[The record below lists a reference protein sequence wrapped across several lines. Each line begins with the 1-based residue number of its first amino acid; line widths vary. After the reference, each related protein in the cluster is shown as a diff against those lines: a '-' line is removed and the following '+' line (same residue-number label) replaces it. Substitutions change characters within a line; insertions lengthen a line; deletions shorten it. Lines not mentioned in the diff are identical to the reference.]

1 VLYLAGLLTFLTV
14 ALFLAWLIQLRQSRS
29 RLKGRLMADR
39 DPLEQRATDVKLPN
53 LLERMER
60 EAKQAGLAWTRRTF
74 LMIWAAGVLLGLL
87 MFLTGNQMGLLITIG
102 AIAVPHLVIRYRAGT
117 RSKAFAAQMPQALI
131 LMANVMRS
139 GGSLYHAVGAVTRQM
154 PEPIRSEFS
163 RVEKAIQLQVPA
175 SEALARVR
183 DRIGVPEFGSVVVAC
198 KVAGEA
204 GADLDRVLESIARE
218 LVEDRQF
225 IKAMQAASAEG
236 RASARMVTGVP
247 FFVMGAI
254 TFLSPGYM
262 KSALSDPT
270 AVMLMG
276 VGFGMIA
283 VGWVIIKKITDV
295 RNW

>member
-1 VLYLAGLLTFLTV
+1 
-14 ALFLAWLIQLRQSRS
+14 
-29 RLKGRLMADR
+29 
-39 DPLEQRATDVKLPN
+39 
-53 LLERMER
+53 
-60 EAKQAGLAWTRRTF
+60 
-74 LMIWAAGVLLGLL
+74 
-87 MFLTGNQMGLLITIG
+87 
-102 AIAVPHLVIRYRAGT
+102 
-117 RSKAFAAQMPQALI
+117 MPQALI